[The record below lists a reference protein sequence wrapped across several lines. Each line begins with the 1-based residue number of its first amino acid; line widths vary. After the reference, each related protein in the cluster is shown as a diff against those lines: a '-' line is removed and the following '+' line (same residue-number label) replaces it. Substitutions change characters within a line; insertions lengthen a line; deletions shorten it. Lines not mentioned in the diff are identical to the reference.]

1 MSKIFN
7 IKNFPFFKSK
17 LAKRLGLYIFG
28 VAVVTAVLV
37 GAVEIC
43 WKYHNDKKALQQEFE
58 QIKRINIQS
67 IEENLWILNINSLK
81 TMLQGLLQKRNF
93 VYFELSDDKGKTLVK
108 VGKIPKNDFI
118 LKKVPLYYKD
128 AYGKRV
134 YLGTLTMIATIKY
147 IRQDIIRNALY
158 AIFALFMTILLVIIF
173 ILFLVWSLMSKHLL
187 KIQEYTRDI
196 RFDKKISPLVIDRK
210 ENHWT
215 HNDELTSLVEAINTM
230 QKLIQESYFKLEY
243 QSLHDILTD
252 LPNRRS
258 FQIELSKRIEECAK
272 SGKFAALYYLD
283 LDSFKTLND
292 SLGHNIGDKI
302 LIEVAKRLK
311 SLTKK
316 GVSAYRIGGD
326 EFIILTKPISKDR
339 EEAQQIAQQ
348 IAQDILHLFD
358 KNININEHALK
369 ITVSIG
375 IELFQKKQKI
385 ETIVKHADN
394 ALYKAKERGR
404 NKVAFFYD
412 KMQYNADRRFKIEQ
426 LLYKAIQNGDFVIY
440 FQPKF
445 DKERKI
451 RSAEALT
458 RLYQDDKS
466 LISPGEFIPIAEETG
481 MILEIDRQIIRQ
493 VFQIVSNNYLK
504 MKKAGMKS
512 IAVNISPAQFMMADF
527 AQFIILEANRLEINP
542 KFIILEITEEAV
554 VSNIEHALEIMKQL
568 KEYGFQFSID
578 DFGTGYSSMR
588 YLMNF
593 PLDELKIDKSF
604 IDSMLDNERTVA
616 IVKSIIALAHNLG
629 INVVAEGVE
638 TKEQLKAICRYGD
651 VLIQGYLFSPPLP
664 KKIFLQMLDD
674 QV

>member
-1 MSKIFN
+1 MSKKIFN

-17 LAKRLGLYIFG
+17 LAKRLSLYILG
-28 VAVVTAVLV
+28 VAVATSVLV
-37 GAVEIC
+37 GTIEIF
-43 WKYHNDKKALQQEFE
+43 WKYHNDKEALQQEFK
-58 QIKRINIQS
+58 QIKRINLQS
-67 IEENLWILNINSLK
+67 IEENLWILNIASLK

-93 VYFELSDDKGKTLVK
+93 VYFELSDDKGKILVK

-118 LKKVPLYYKD
+118 IKKVPLYYND

-147 IRQDIIRNALY
+147 IRQDIIRNVMY
-158 AIFALFMTILLVIIF
+158 ATFVLFMTILLVIIF

-187 KIQEYTRDI
+187 KIQEYTRNI
-196 RFDKKISPLVIDRK
+196 RFDKKMSPLIIERK

-230 QKLIQESYFKLEY
+230 RKLIQDSYFKLEY

-258 FQIELSKRIEECAK
+258 FQIELSKMIKECAK
-272 SGKFAALYYLD
+272 SGKFAALYYID
-283 LDSFKTLND
+283 IDSFKTLND
-292 SLGHNIGDKI
+292 SLGHTIGDAI
-302 LIEVAKRLK
+302 LIEVANRLK
-311 SLTKK
+311 SLSKK
-316 GVSAYRIGGD
+316 GTSAYRIGGD
-326 EFIILTKPISKDR
+326 EFILLTKPLSKDR
-339 EEAQQIAQQ
+339 EEAQKIAQQ
-348 IAQDILHLFD
+348 LAQEILHLFD
-358 KNININEHALK
+358 KNIKIKDNTLK
-369 ITVSIG
+369 ITASIG
-375 IELFQKKQKI
+375 IKLFQKKQKI
-385 ETIVKHADN
+385 ETIMKNADN
-394 ALYKAKERGR
+394 ALYKAKEKGR
-404 NKVAFFYD
+404 NKIAFFYD
-412 KMQYNADRRFKIEQ
+412 KMQYNIDRRFEIEQ
-426 LLYKAIQNGDFVIY
+426 LMYKAIQNGDFVNY

-458 RLYQDDKS
+458 RLHKDDGS

-493 VFQIVSNNYLK
+493 VFQFVSNNYLK

-512 IAVNISPAQFMMADF
+512 IAINISPVQFMMADF
-527 AQFIILEANRLEINP
+527 SQFIILEADRFAIDPN
-542 KFIILEITEEAV
+542 FIILEITEEAV
-554 VSNIEHALEIMKQL
+554 VSNVEHALEIMKQL

-604 IDSMLDNERTVA
+604 IDSMLDNKRTVA
-616 IVKSIIALAHNLG
+616 IVRSIITLAYNLD

-638 TKEQLKAICRYGD
+638 TKEQMEAICQYGD

-664 KKIFLQMLDD
+664 KKVFLELLK
-674 QV
+674 